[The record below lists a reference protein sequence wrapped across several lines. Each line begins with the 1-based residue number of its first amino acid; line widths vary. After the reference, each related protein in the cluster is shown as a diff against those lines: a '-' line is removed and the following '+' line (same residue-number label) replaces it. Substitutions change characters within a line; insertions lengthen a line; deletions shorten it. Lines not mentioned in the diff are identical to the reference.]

1 MKEMIKDFLE
11 YAYEHLALWVGIAIR
26 IFTDWSVNSLSEKI
40 RYIMVSLLLTVIA
53 IKFSSVI
60 TANTIFIDML
70 IISLQLGGVII
81 VKWFSDKFLIDFL
94 EKAKEKI
101 FTVLFK

>member
-1 MKEMIKDFLE
+1 MKEMIKDFLD
-11 YAYEHLALWVGIAIR
+11 YAYDHLALWVGIAIR
-26 IFTDWSVNSLSEKI
+26 IFTDWSASTVSEKI
-40 RYIMVSLLLTVIA
+40 RYIIVSLLLTLIA
-53 IKFSSVI
+53 IRFSSII
-60 TANTIFIDML
+60 TESTIFIDML

-94 EKAKEKI
+94 EKTKEKI